1 MRARCGIGLP
11 KVNPMPSTV
20 DVTQGMSLSTGRPL
34 TVGIAGHT
42 GAVKKVV
49 DAAHGLR
56 ERKKLRT
63 REAIIDAALDLFEER
78 GYDATTVEDI
88 AAAADVSPRTF
99 FRYFESKLALIMA
112 RTTAK
117 HAGIGPALAARPADE
132 SIVEAVRQVM
142 SDELSER
149 MRDPLVMREFQVM
162 LTTPSLRNLAR
173 DHFDDEEAGMVT
185 AIAERLGLPP
195 DDLSAHVITGV
206 ISSALW
212 TTVNRWTASGAD
224 ADELL
229 PMIDRALAVVAAGVD
244 AATASAASGTRPRRA
259 RS

>member
-1 MRARCGIGLP
+1 MTL
-11 KVNPMPSTV
+11 T
-20 DVTQGMSLSTGRPL
+20 TGRWL
-34 TVGIAGHT
+34 TVGTAGHT
-42 GAVKKVV
+42 DAVKKVV

-63 REAIIDAALDLFEER
+63 REAIIDAALDLFEQK

-88 AAAADVSPRTF
+88 AAAADLSPRTF

-117 HAGIGPALAARPADE
+117 HAGIGPALAARPPDE
-132 SIVEAVRQVM
+132 SVVEAVRQVM
-142 SDELSER
+142 STELSER

-173 DHFDDEEAGMVT
+173 DHFEDEEAGMVA

-195 DDLSAHVITGV
+195 DDLTAHVITGV

-212 TTVNRWTASGAD
+212 TTVNQWTSSGAD
-224 ADELL
+224 IDDLL
-229 PMIDRALAVVAAGVD
+229 PMIARALALVAVGVD
-244 AATASAASGTRPRRA
+244 SAAASAAAGA
-259 RS
+259 RSRRTRS